1 MLLKQSESFLSID
14 TDRPNK
20 ILIQVQFNVFL
31 IKYQIFKQRELVFS
45 LDNKVA
51 HDDKTL
57 IFGGKYFEEIKHFP
71 FNVWGI
77 FVGLD
82 VGNAAIKR
90 FKLIELF
97 LVLDILKE
105 LSTFLFENFL
115 ELFPPDLGSELL
127 TFAFNGAWEA
137 LLIWIPSHFL

>member
-1 MLLKQSESFLSID
+1 
-14 TDRPNK
+14 
-20 ILIQVQFNVFL
+20 
-31 IKYQIFKQRELVFS
+31 
-45 LDNKVA
+45 
-51 HDDKTL
+51 
-57 IFGGKYFEEIKHFP
+57 
-71 FNVWGI
+71 
-77 FVGLD
+77 

-115 ELFPPDLGSELL
+115 ELFPPDLSSELL

-137 LLIWIPSHFL
+137 LLI

>member
-31 IKYQIFKQRELVFS
+31 IKYQILKQRELVFS

-71 FNVWGI
+71 FNV
-77 FVGLD
+77 
-82 VGNAAIKR
+82 
-90 FKLIELF
+90 
-97 LVLDILKE
+97 
-105 LSTFLFENFL
+105 
-115 ELFPPDLGSELL
+115 
-127 TFAFNGAWEA
+127 
-137 LLIWIPSHFL
+137 